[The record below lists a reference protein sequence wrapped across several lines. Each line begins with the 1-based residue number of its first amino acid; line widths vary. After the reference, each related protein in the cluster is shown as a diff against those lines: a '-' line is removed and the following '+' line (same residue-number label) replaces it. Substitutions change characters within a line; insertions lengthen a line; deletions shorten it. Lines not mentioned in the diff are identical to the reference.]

1 MRDGCGRGLG
11 TGHRGGFMLDGCGE
25 EARAWGEGLCVG
37 MELGG
42 GWEASWLLRFG
53 G

>member
-1 MRDGCGRGLG
+1 
-11 TGHRGGFMLDGCGE
+11 MLDGCGE

-42 GWEASWLLRFG
+42 GLG
-53 G
+53 GERVAEIWGMRAVGDG